1 MGLRVFIGLAIII
14 YEPLYH
20 ALQMISKCLI
30 FGGVFEHKHSVV
42 RKPQRDAYN
51 QMNKDLQ
58 NNYHPIETLWEIW
71 LLNLPNAPHWWKE
84 TYIYTELSV
93 CLN

>member
-1 MGLRVFIGLAIII
+1 MGLRVFIGLAIMI

-20 ALQMISKCLI
+20 ALPCHQ
-30 FGGVFEHKHSVV
+30 HKHSVV